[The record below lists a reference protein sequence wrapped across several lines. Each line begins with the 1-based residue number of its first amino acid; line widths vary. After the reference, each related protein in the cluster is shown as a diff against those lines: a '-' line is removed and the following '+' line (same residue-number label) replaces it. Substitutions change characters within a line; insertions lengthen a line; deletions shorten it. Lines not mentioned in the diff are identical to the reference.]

1 VLLLQGQV
9 AREIAEQVDVNLTA
23 DKRTPALNK
32 TSIDPAAHEAYLKGD
47 FYWNTLN
54 CSGFETAL
62 KYFQEAAS
70 RAPDFAPAYVGVAD
84 EYFNLGDWRC
94 WPLETLSKAEAA
106 AHKALELDPQSG
118 DAHDSLG
125 ELAFY
130 HDWDWAKAESEYGKA
145 VELAP
150 NEAGIHSDYAVFLV
164 AMGRQPQALSE
175 MKKALELDPVGESTS
190 ISAVYVYYLARQYG
204 KGIEQANKTLELFP
218 KSYAIFYWLA
228 QCYEK
233 KRMVNQAVA
242 AYLQA
247 NSGSPERVDALK
259 SSKRKRR
266 LEGALYEADG
276 TETTRQ
282 KGN

>member
-1 VLLLQGQV
+1 VIFL
-9 AREIAEQVDVNLTA
+9 A
-23 DKRTPALNK
+23 
-32 TSIDPAAHEAYLKGD
+32 
-47 FYWNTLN
+47 
-54 CSGFETAL
+54 
-62 KYFQEAAS
+62 
-70 RAPDFAPAYVGVAD
+70 AYVGVAD
-84 EYFNLGDWRC
+84 AYFNLGDWRC

-190 ISAVYVYYLARQYG
+190 ISAVYVYYLARQYD

-228 QCYEK
+228 QRYEK

-259 SSKRKRR
+259 AANEKEGLKGLYMKLMEQRR
-266 LEGALYEADG
+266 QDKKEIDPIIQAMHCTRLGQNQQAIALLRDAYRQHSDG
-276 TETTRQ
+276 LQFLKAEPIYDPLRNDSRFEQ
-282 KGN
+282 LIAQLRF